1 MPPDAPS
8 GEILFEFRQIGNVVK
23 VSAIHVDTG
32 VEISLV
38 GSPAAGQHALKTAAI
53 RRLTYVLAQRAG

>member
-1 MPPDAPS
+1 MPPDTPS

-38 GSPAAGQHALKTAAI
+38 GSPAVGEHGLRMAAI
-53 RRLTYVLAQRAG
+53 RKLTYVLAQRPG